1 MLRERKSPRA
11 KWHDY
16 SGAEY
21 FITICTKNREHFFGI
36 VCDGSTQLTEIG
48 KYLDEQIKN
57 VQTRYPYAEI
67 PLYVIMPNHIHLLV
81 RIFGDKTPYD
91 RRRDVA
97 CRVPETEKQNTAQ
110 PSDAARSDA
119 ARSDAARD
127 VPTRG
132 NAYMQ
137 NIANHQGW
145 LSVCIG
151 GIKSSVTKFAN
162 EQKIFF
168 GWQTRFHDHI
178 VRNQNEMNKIA
189 EYIVNNPLKW
199 ENDCFYGK

>member
-21 FITICTKNREHFFGI
+21 FITICTKNREHFFGT

-81 RIFGDKTPYD
+81 RIFGDKTPYN
-91 RRRDVA
+91 RRG
-97 CRVPETEKQNTAQ
+97 
-110 PSDAARSDA
+110 DA

-127 VPTRG
+127 VPTMK
-132 NAYMQ
+132 NEYMQ
-137 NIANHQGW
+137 DIANRQGW

-178 VRNQNEMNKIA
+178 VRNQDEMNKIA
-189 EYIVNNPLKW
+189 DYIVNNPLKW

>member
-11 KWHDY
+11 KWHNY

-21 FITICTKNREHFFGI
+21 FITICTKNREHFFGT
-36 VCDGSTQLTEIG
+36 VCNGTTQLTEIG

-81 RIFGDKTPYD
+81 RIDGDKTPYD

-110 PSDAARSDA
+110 PSDAERSDA
-119 ARSDAARD
+119 ERD

-151 GIKSSVTKFAN
+151 GIKSSVTKYAN
-162 EQKIFF
+162 EQKIYF

-178 VRNQNEMNKIA
+178 VRNQDEMNKIA
-189 EYIVNNPLKW
+189 EYIVNNPLKC

>member
-11 KWHDY
+11 KWHNY

-21 FITICTKNREHFFGI
+21 FITICTKNREHFFGT
-36 VCDGSTQLTEIG
+36 VCNGTTQLTEIG

-81 RIFGDKTPYD
+81 RIDGDKTPYD

-97 CRVPETEKQNTAQ
+97 CRVPQPEKQ
-110 PSDAARSDA
+110 
-119 ARSDAARD
+119 
-127 VPTRG
+127 
-132 NAYMQ
+132 
-137 NIANHQGW
+137 
-145 LSVCIG
+145 
-151 GIKSSVTKFAN
+151 KSSVTKFAN
-162 EQKIFF
+162 EQKIYF

-178 VRNQNEMNKIA
+178 VRNQDEMNKITD
-189 EYIVNNPLKW
+189 YIINNPLKW
-199 ENDCFYGK
+199 VNDCFYGI

>member
-1 MLRERKSPRA
+1 
-11 KWHDY
+11 
-16 SGAEY
+16 
-21 FITICTKNREHFFGI
+21 
-36 VCDGSTQLTEIG
+36 
-48 KYLDEQIKN
+48 
-57 VQTRYPYAEI
+57 
-67 PLYVIMPNHIHLLV
+67 MPNHIHLLV

-97 CRVPETEKQNTAQ
+97 CRVPQPENQNT
-110 PSDAARSDA
+110 ARSDA

-127 VPTRG
+127 VPTMK
-132 NAYMQ
+132 NEYMQ
-137 NIANHQGW
+137 DIANRQGW

-162 EQKIFF
+162 EQKIYF

-178 VRNQNEMNKIA
+178 VRNQDEMNKIA
-189 EYIVNNPLKW
+189 DYIVNNPLKW

>member
-11 KWHDY
+11 KWHNY

-21 FITICTKNREHFFGI
+21 FITICTKNREHFFGT
-36 VCDGSTQLTEIG
+36 VCNGTTQLTEIG
-48 KYLDEQIKN
+48 KYLDEQIKI

-81 RIFGDKTPYD
+81 RIDGDKTPYD

-97 CRVPETEKQNTAQ
+97 CRVPQPENQNTAR
-110 PSDAARSDA
+110 SDAARSDA

-151 GIKSSVTKFAN
+151 GIKSSVTKYAN
-162 EQKIFF
+162 EQKIYF

-178 VRNQNEMNKIA
+178 VRNQDEMNKIA

>member
-11 KWHDY
+11 KWHNY

-21 FITICTKNREHFFGI
+21 FITICTKNREHFFGT

-48 KYLDEQIKN
+48 KFVDEQIKN

-91 RRRDVA
+91 RPRRDVA
-97 CRVPETEKQNTAQ
+97 CRVPSMACNVPTEACNVPTEAYTVPTVPTEK
-110 PSDAARSDA
+110 
-119 ARSDAARD
+119 
-127 VPTRG
+127 

-137 NIANHQGW
+137 NIANRQGW

-162 EQKIFF
+162 EQKIYF

-178 VRNQNEMNKIA
+178 VRNQDEMNKIA

>member
-11 KWHDY
+11 QWHNY

-21 FITICTKNREHFFGI
+21 FITICTKNREHFFGT
-36 VCDGSTQLTEIG
+36 VCNGMTQLTKIG

-57 VQTRYPYAEI
+57 AQTRYPYAEI

-81 RIFGDKTPYD
+81 RIDGDKTPYD

-97 CRVPETEKQNTAQ
+97 CRVPETEKHNTAQ
-110 PSDAARSDA
+110 PSDA

-151 GIKSSVTKFAN
+151 GIKSSVTKYAN
-162 EQKIFF
+162 EQKIYF

-178 VRNQNEMNKIA
+178 VRNQDEMNKIA

>member
-11 KWHDY
+11 KWHNY

-21 FITICTKNREHFFGI
+21 FITICTKNREHFFGT
-36 VCDGSTQLTEIG
+36 VCNGMTQLTEIG

-81 RIFGDKTPYD
+81 RIDGDKTPYD

-110 PSDAARSDA
+110 PSDA

-151 GIKSSVTKFAN
+151 GIKSSVTKYAN
-162 EQKIFF
+162 EQKIYF

-178 VRNQNEMNKIA
+178 VRNQDEMNKIA